1 MSEHLRKPDWLKIR
15 LGGNEQFTRT
25 KSIVESHCLHTIC
38 TSGKC
43 PNMGECWSRGT
54 ATFMIA
60 GDICTRSCR
69 FCNTLT
75 GKPLPLDPKE
85 PANVAESIRL
95 MNLKHAVITS
105 VDRDDLPDLGA
116 QHWVDTIRTIKAVN
130 PETTVEVLI
139 PDFQGRLEL
148 VDKVVAAAP
157 EIISHNMETVRRI
170 SPEVRSA
177 AKYEVSLSV
186 LARIAA
192 QGVVAKTG
200 IMVGLGETVEEVCEL
215 MDDVRAAGVSVL
227 TIGQYLQPSRKNI
240 PVKEYVT
247 PEQFESYKSIALQKG
262 FKKVESAPLV
272 RSSYHAENTYDGENI
287 SLYSL
292 LCYKGK
298 KGGKGMNKVKRS
310 LDNQAIGLVPLLL
323 FMFLDNYF
331 SYLLSFIIGV
341 TFCFVCIF
349 LFQILSKDKV
359 YQFLLL
365 PAATTLVL
373 YSIFLCLRLEPVL
386 FIYSPLIT
394 EVLLVVVLVFLGFA
408 KRTILRRIRTSQHP
422 TYKRT
427 LMRTTLNEFFFVA
440 QLIQNLYTLHLFII
454 LVYSILP
461 ETMQS
466 VRMERF
472 LYREL
477 GIVIGVFL
485 ILYEQ
490 IRISMMQGSLRK
502 EMWLPVL
509 NDGGKVIGCI
519 ARSVSRSL
527 PKKYYHP
534 VVRVAVIYQGMLYL
548 VNRGKKS
555 FVSPDT
561 IDYPFYSYVL
571 FRHSIESTVRET
583 MGGLGEKEDV
593 MPRFLIRYTFENEKV
608 KHLVNLYVM
617 CVRSEKVMD
626 QIKQPNGKLWTS
638 KQIEENLGSGVFS
651 EYFEQEFAYL
661 QNTVLLAENFCCA
674 GC

>member
-1 MSEHLRKPDWLKIR
+1 MKFTNVKKWL
-15 LGGNEQFTRT
+15 
-25 KSIVESHCLHTIC
+25 S
-38 TSGKC
+38 
-43 PNMGECWSRGT
+43 M
-54 ATFMIA
+54 
-60 GDICTRSCR
+60 
-69 FCNTLT
+69 
-75 GKPLPLDPKE
+75 
-85 PANVAESIRL
+85 
-95 MNLKHAVITS
+95 
-105 VDRDDLPDLGA
+105 
-116 QHWVDTIRTIKAVN
+116 
-130 PETTVEVLI
+130 
-139 PDFQGRLEL
+139 
-148 VDKVVAAAP
+148 
-157 EIISHNMETVRRI
+157 
-170 SPEVRSA
+170 
-177 AKYEVSLSV
+177 
-186 LARIAA
+186 
-192 QGVVAKTG
+192 
-200 IMVGLGETVEEVCEL
+200 
-215 MDDVRAAGVSVL
+215 
-227 TIGQYLQPSRKNI
+227 
-240 PVKEYVT
+240 
-247 PEQFESYKSIALQKG
+247 
-262 FKKVESAPLV
+262 
-272 RSSYHAENTYDGENI
+272 
-287 SLYSL
+287 
-292 LCYKGK
+292 
-298 KGGKGMNKVKRS
+298 
-310 LDNQAIGLVPLLL
+310 
-323 FMFLDNYF
+323 
-331 SYLLSFIIGV
+331 
-341 TFCFVCIF
+341 
-349 LFQILSKDKV
+349 
-359 YQFLLL
+359 
-365 PAATTLVL
+365 
-373 YSIFLCLRLEPVL
+373 
-386 FIYSPLIT
+386 
-394 EVLLVVVLVFLGFA
+394 LLVVCSMLSLVACGKSDKDSTGDDSEKATKVAVVFASSGLGDKSFNDALYDGMKKAESTMGIQWVYSEPKDDAEYEGLISGYADSGDCDLIICLGGSQSSSLENVAPNYPQQKFVILDAVVAGDNIRSYTWRDQELGFLAGFLGA
-408 KRTILRRIRTSQHP
+408 SLSDTN
-422 TYKRT
+422 T
-427 LMRTTLNEFFFVA
+427 LGFIGAHDIPLCNLA